1 MRRTRERFFTTSNT
15 SRGPVD
21 LPALPYPSGLLVF
34 YGEDPDFTSRTKY
47 MQKTHRALF
56 DKQVKAKRCE
66 MLAAREKEVGRE
78 RDFVRA
84 SSRIGA
90 REEENRRQYRL
101 KLEGVKTV
109 NLALARERSER
120 MVRERREE
128 MEEERRLMQ
137 QLTSRRTRSKGS
149 LLWR

>member
-1 MRRTRERFFTTSNT
+1 
-15 SRGPVD
+15 
-21 LPALPYPSGLLVF
+21 
-34 YGEDPDFTSRTKY
+34 
-47 MQKTHRALF
+47 
-56 DKQVKAKRCE
+56 

-84 SSRIGA
+84 SSRMGA

>member
-1 MRRTRERFFTTSNT
+1 MRRTRERFFTTPIT

-34 YGEDPDFTSRTKY
+34 HGEDPDFTSRTKY
-47 MQKTHRALF
+47 MQRTHKALF

-78 RDFVRA
+78 RDYVRA
-84 SSRIGA
+84 SSTMGA
-90 REEENRRQYRL
+90 REEDHRKQYRL
-101 KLEGVKTV
+101 KLEGIKTA
-109 NLALARERSER
+109 NLALAREKSER

-128 MEEERRLMQ
+128 IEEERRLMQ

-149 LLWR
+149 LLWG